1 MTDTSQIRPFR
12 ACGVVLLQI
21 IVAVFGV
28 PALEAPIGSI
38 LKLVIHWSA
47 SIIIIQEWICSI
59 VLGGFFGAAIYLRWK
74 PRSAQWLWIA
84 GLVVF
89 LIGCWQLRA
98 NMIQPWHVL
107 SGIECAEYPGFACI
121 QFWEFSAPFIRL
133 TAYSAGALLASRLS
147 MDSANRVS
155 VVSSYFWSTIMMK
168 TPDLVKDPEDH
179 STGKTAPPQ

>member
-12 ACGVVLLQI
+12 TAGVVLLQI
-21 IVAVFGV
+21 IVAVFAV
-28 PALEAPIGSI
+28 PILEAPVGSI
-38 LKLVIHWSA
+38 LKLAIHSSTSIVIR
-47 SIIIIQEWICSI
+47 EWICSI
-59 VLGGFFGAAIYLRWK
+59 VLGGFLGAAIYLRWK
-74 PRSAQWLWIA
+74 LCSSRWIWIA
-84 GLVVF
+84 GLVIL
-89 LIGCWQLRA
+89 LIGYWQVKR
-98 NMIQPWHVL
+98 MIQPWHIL